1 MREGGGFGLKPPA
14 DAAGAGYEG
23 VGDGLVERDD
33 GDDKDELSRAEWV
46 SSSSQD
52 FLFLWV
58 EGESCGVLVWRP
70 SPTEVERLLLAK
82 ELAVWFM

>member
-1 MREGGGFGLKPPA
+1 MREGGGFGLKPLG
-14 DAAGAGYEG
+14 DAADAGYEDR
-23 VGDGLVERDD
+23 DGLVERDD
-33 GDDKDELSRAEWV
+33 GDDKDELSRAGWV

-58 EGESCGVLVWRP
+58 EGESCSVLVWRP